1 MPGIITQK
9 DSHIGALHGLS
20 EYILNL
26 KHAFL
31 EAQFSQDGPWGGRAS
46 LDLRLGRHHNGVCS

>member
-9 DSHIGALHGLS
+9 DSHFGALHGLS

-31 EAQFSQDGPWGGRAS
+31 EAHPLLDAGSLVRMDPGVGG
-46 LDLRLGRHHNGVCS
+46 LLLI